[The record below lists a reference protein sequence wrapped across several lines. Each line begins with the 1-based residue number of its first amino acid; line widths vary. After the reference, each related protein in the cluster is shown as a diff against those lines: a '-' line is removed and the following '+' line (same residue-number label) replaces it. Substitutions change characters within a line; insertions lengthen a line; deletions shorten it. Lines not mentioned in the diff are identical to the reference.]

1 MNRWKSA
8 VSLIVVG
15 LLLGLAGLSLLGAGT
30 SSRGQSPLV
39 TVEIPLGASTAQIST
54 ILAEAGVIKSP
65 WLLRAYTKLAGVD
78 GTLKAGLYR
87 LEPGLPLREL
97 VTILVSGS
105 PDLVTVTIVEGQ
117 TLAEIAQV
125 LENVGIVNGSEF
137 LRLTYDPVYTLGP
150 DMPEWLYGAK
160 TLEGFLFPDTYRF
173 SKGQKTKD
181 VIRTMVNRFD
191 QVTTELRKHPNVEKL
206 GLVNWVTLASVVEK
220 EGKLSQE
227 FPLIAAVFYNRLE
240 KGMFLQ
246 SCATVQYALGVRK
259 PVLTEKDLQ
268 VESPFNTY
276 KHGGLPP
283 GPIGSPGLQALEA
296 AANPVK
302 SNYLYFVAKGDGSH
316 VFSVTY
322 KAHLQAK
329 ARIEKGL

>member
-1 MNRWKSA
+1 
-8 VSLIVVG
+8 
-15 LLLGLAGLSLLGAGT
+15 
-30 SSRGQSPLV
+30 
-39 TVEIPLGASTAQIST
+39 
-54 ILAEAGVIKSP
+54 
-65 WLLRAYTKLAGVD
+65 
-78 GTLKAGLYR
+78 
-87 LEPGLPLREL
+87 
-97 VTILVSGS
+97 
-105 PDLVTVTIVEGQ
+105 
-117 TLAEIAQV
+117 
-125 LENVGIVNGSEF
+125 
-137 LRLTYDPVYTLGP
+137 
-150 DMPEWLYGAK
+150 
-160 TLEGFLFPDTYRF
+160 
-173 SKGQKTKD
+173 
-181 VIRTMVNRFD
+181 MVNRFD

-227 FPLIAAVFYNRLE
+227 FPLIAALFHNRLE

-329 ARIEKGL
+329 ARSEKGL